1 LGELIG
7 KIVES
12 TLYYVPKGEFDRVRT
27 LNEAS
32 APERTRIF
40 ADMCR
45 LNTLY
50 MIARAGSG
58 HIGSSFS
65 SLDVVSWLY
74 LNELKNDDLYFSS
87 KGHDA
92 PGLYAV
98 LIALGKLPF
107 DKLHGLRRLGG
118 LPGHPDVEVPGMVIN
133 SGSLGMGISKA
144 KGMVRADRLRGHK
157 RRYYVL
163 TGDGELQE
171 GQIWESLISA
181 ANDGVAEITAIVDH
195 NKLQSDYRVS
205 QTSDLGDLEA
215 KFASF
220 GWHVERCD
228 GHDLA
233 AFSTALA
240 ACADHAGRPQVIIAD
255 TVKGRG
261 VSFMEH
267 TALDSDT
274 DMYRFHS
281 GAPDADSYGRGAQEL
296 LDHVN
301 RALSRIG
308 AARLSL
314 ESVEPPAKAAPATTK
329 RLIPAYTEALLAR
342 AAKDE
347 RIVALDADLVLDT
360 GLIPFKEKFPE
371 RFIECGIAEMDMV
384 SQAGGMALQGL
395 IPICHSFGCFL
406 STRPNEQIYNN
417 ATERTKVIYV
427 GSLAG
432 LIPAAPGHSH
442 QSLRDISALASVPGL
457 EIVEPCCSEEVPL
470 LLDYLLSKPG
480 GSGYLRLISV
490 PWTVPFA
497 YPGKPLQAGQ
507 GIVLRAPGKAP
518 QAAIVTYGLIMTAEA
533 YNAAEELAK
542 DGIDVSVIACPF
554 LNRIDGAW
562 FAEKLKDVKLLVT
575 VDNHYLNGGFGDQLL
590 AALGRAGNGLRCPA
604 LSLGIADVPASGQP
618 AEVLRHHKLDSASLA
633 DRIRHELRG

>member
-7 KIVES
+7 KVVES
-12 TLYYVPKGEFDRVRT
+12 TLYYVPKSEFDRVRT

-32 APERTRIF
+32 APEKTRIF

-92 PGLYAV
+92 PGLYSV

-118 LPGHPDVEVPGMVIN
+118 LPGHPDVGVPGMVIN

-144 KGMVRADRLRGHK
+144 KGMVRADRLRDHK

-181 ANDGVAEITAIVDH
+181 ANAGMGEITAIVDH

-205 QTSDLGDLEA
+205 QTSDLGDLVA
-215 KFASF
+215 KFSSF

-228 GHDLA
+228 GHDLD
-233 AFSTALA
+233 AFSAALR
-240 ACADHAGRPQVIIAD
+240 ACEAQPDKPQVIIAD

-308 AARLSL
+308 VTRLSL
-314 ESVEPPAKAAPATTK
+314 ESVEPAAKSGPGATK

-342 AAKDE
+342 AAKDD
-347 RIVALDADLVLDT
+347 RIIALDADLVLDT
-360 GLIPFKEKFPE
+360 GLIPFKEKFPD
-371 RFIECGIAEMDMV
+371 RFVECGIAEMDMV
-384 SQAGGMALQGL
+384 SQAGGMALEGL

-417 ATERTKVIYV
+417 ATERTKVLYV

-442 QSLRDISALASVPGL
+442 QSLRDISTLTSVPGL
-457 EIVEPCCSEEVPL
+457 DIVEPCCPEEVPL
-470 LLDYLLSKPG
+470 LLDYLLGTKR
-480 GSGYLRLISV
+480 SGYLRLISV
-490 PWTVPFA
+490 PWPVPFA
-497 YPGKPLQAGQ
+497 YPAKRLAEGQ
-507 GIVLRAPGKAP
+507 GVVLWEKAKP
-518 QAAIVTYGLIMTAEA
+518 AVAIVTYGLIMTAEA
-533 YNAAEELAK
+533 YKAAEELA
-542 DGIDVSVIACPF
+542 DEGIDALVIECPF

-562 FAEKLKDVKLLVT
+562 FADKLKGVKLLAT
-575 VDNHYLNGGFGDQLL
+575 IDNHYVNGGFGDQLL
-590 AALGRAGNGLRCPA
+590 SALARDSGA
-604 LSLGIADVPASGQP
+604 LPPRVVRLGIDEVPASGQP
-618 AEVLRHHKLDSASLA
+618 SEVLRHHGLDSASLK
-633 DRIRHELRG
+633 DRIRQELKG

>member
-7 KIVES
+7 KVVES
-12 TLYYVPKGEFDRVRT
+12 TLYYVPKSEFDRVRT

-32 APERTRIF
+32 APEKTAIF

-74 LNELKNDDLYFSS
+74 LNTLKNDDLYFSS

-98 LIALGKLPF
+98 LIALGRLPF
-107 DKLHGLRRLGG
+107 EKLHGLRRLGG
-118 LPGHPDVEVPGMVIN
+118 LPGHPDVGVPGMVIN

-144 KGMVRADRLRGHK
+144 KGMVRADRLKGHG
-157 RRYYVL
+157 RRFYVL

-181 ANDGVAEITAIVDH
+181 ANAGLGEITAIVDH

-205 QTSDLGDLEA
+205 QTSDLGDLVA

-228 GHDLA
+228 GHDLDAFGA
-233 AFSTALA
+233 ALE
-240 ACADHAGRPQVIIAD
+240 ACAAHPERPQVIIAD

-267 TALDSDT
+267 TAMDSDT

-296 LDHVN
+296 LDQVN
-301 RALSRIG
+301 RALGRVG

-314 ESVEPPAKAAPATTK
+314 ETVEPPARTIAATTK

-347 RIVALDADLVLDT
+347 RIVALDCDLVLDT
-360 GLIPFKEKFPE
+360 GLIPFKEQFPD
-371 RFIECGIAEMDMV
+371 RFVECGIAEMDMV
-384 SQAGGMALQGL
+384 SQAGGMALEGL

-417 ATERTKVIYV
+417 ATERTKVLYV

-442 QSLRDISALASVPGL
+442 QSLRDISALTSVPSL
-457 EIVEPCCSEEVPL
+457 DIVEPCCPEEVPL
-470 LLDYLLSKPG
+470 LLDYILGTPG
-480 GSGYLRLISV
+480 RSGYLRLISV
-490 PWTVPFA
+490 PWPVPFT
-497 YPGKPLQAGQ
+497 YPAKRLEAGQ
-507 GIVLRAPGKAP
+507 GVVLWEGRDAPAV
-518 QAAIVTYGLIMTAEA
+518 ALVTYGLIMTAEA
-533 YNAAEELAK
+533 YLAAEDLAEK
-542 DGIDVSVIACPF
+542 GIEALVIACPF

-562 FAEKLKDVKLLVT
+562 FADRLKGVRLLCT
-575 VDNHYLNGGFGDQLL
+575 IDNHYVNGGFGDQLL
-590 AALGRAGNGLRCPA
+590 SALAREGAPLPSRVLR
-604 LSLGIADVPASGQP
+604 LGIDEVPSSGQP
-618 AEVLRHHKLDSASLA
+618 AEVLRHHGLDSASLK
-633 DRIRHELRG
+633 DRIRQELKG

>member
-7 KIVES
+7 KVVES
-12 TLYYVPKGEFDRVRT
+12 TLYYVPLEEFDRIRR
-27 LNEAS
+27 LNGVTAI
-32 APERTRIF
+32 ERTRIF

-58 HIGSSFS
+58 HVGSSFS

-74 LNELKNDDLYFSS
+74 LNEIKNDDLYFSS

-107 DKLHGLRRLGG
+107 DRLHKLRRLGG
-118 LPGHPDVEVPGMVIN
+118 LPGHPDVGVPGMVIN

-144 KGMVRADRLRGHK
+144 KGMVRADRLKKHK

-163 TGDGELQE
+163 IGDGELQE

-181 ANDGVAEITAIVDH
+181 ANAGMGEITAIVDH

-215 KFASF
+215 KFTSF
-220 GWHVERCD
+220 GWHVVRCD
-228 GHDLA
+228 GHDLD
-233 AFSTALA
+233 AFSSALA
-240 ACADHAGRPQVIIAD
+240 ACAAHPERPQVIIAD

-267 TALDSDT
+267 TAMESDA
-274 DMYRFHS
+274 DMYKFHS
-281 GAPDADSYGRGAQEL
+281 GAPDADSYSRGAQEL
-296 LDHVN
+296 LDQVN
-301 RALSRIG
+301 QALGRVG

-314 ESVEPPAKAAPATTK
+314 EIAEPPATTAASTTK

-342 AAKDE
+342 AAKDD

-360 GLIPFKEKFPE
+360 GLIPFKERFPD
-371 RFIECGIAEMDMV
+371 RFVECGIAEMDMV
-384 SQAGGMALQGL
+384 SQAGGMALQAL
-395 IPICHSFGCFL
+395 VPICHSFGCFL

-417 ATERTKVIYV
+417 ATERTKVLYV

-442 QSLRDISALASVPGL
+442 QSLRDISALASVPWFD
-457 EIVEPCCSEEVPL
+457 IVEPCCPEEVTL
-470 LLDYLLSKPG
+470 LLDYLLTTPG
-480 GSGYLRLISV
+480 RSGYLRLISV
-490 PWTVPFA
+490 PWPVPFA
-497 YPGKPLQAGQ
+497 YPDKKLQAGQ
-507 GIVLRAPGKAP
+507 GVVLRDGHDV
-518 QAAIVTYGLIMTAEA
+518 AIVTYGLIMTAEA
-533 YNAAEELAK
+533 YTAAERLAE
-542 DGIDVSVIACPF
+542 DGIDVMVIACPF
-554 LNRIDGAW
+554 LNRVDGAW
-562 FAEKLKDVKLLVT
+562 FADKLEGVKLLMT
-575 VDNHYLNGGFGDQLL
+575 VDNHYVNGGFGDQLL
-590 AALGRAGNGLRCPA
+590 AALAREGAAMPRYVI
-604 LSLGIADVPASGQP
+604 SLGLTDIPASGQP
-618 AEVLRHHKLDSASLA
+618 GEVLRHHELDSASLA
-633 DRIRHELRG
+633 DRIRRELTA

>member
-1 LGELIG
+1 MGELIG
-7 KIVES
+7 KVVES
-12 TLYYVPKGEFDRVRT
+12 TLYYVPKSEFDRVRR

-32 APERTRIF
+32 AVDKTRIF

-58 HIGSSFS
+58 HVGSSFS

-92 PGLYAV
+92 PGLYSV

-118 LPGHPDVEVPGMVIN
+118 LPGHPDVGVPGMVIN

-144 KGMVRADRLRGHK
+144 KGMVRADRLKGHK
-157 RRYYVL
+157 RHYYVL

-181 ANDGVAEITAIVDH
+181 ANAGMGEITAIVDH

-205 QTSDLGDLEA
+205 QTSDLGDLVE
-215 KFASF
+215 KFRSF
-220 GWHVERCD
+220 GWYVERCD
-228 GHDLA
+228 GHDLDEFA
-233 AFSTALA
+233 STLRS
-240 ACADHAGRPQVIIAD
+240 CATHPGRPQVIIAD

-267 TALDSDT
+267 TAMDSDT

-281 GAPDADSYGRGAQEL
+281 GAPDSDSYSKGAQEL

-301 RALSRIG
+301 RALSRVG

-314 ESVEPPAKAAPATTK
+314 ERVEPPTKATPGATK
-329 RLIPAYTEALLAR
+329 KLIPAYTEALLAA

-347 RIVALDADLVLDT
+347 RIVALDCDLVLDT
-360 GLIPFKEKFPE
+360 GLIPFKEKFPD
-371 RFIECGIAEMDMV
+371 RFVECGIAEMDMV
-384 SQAGGMALQGL
+384 SQAGGMALEGL
-395 IPICHSFGCFL
+395 VPICHSFGCFL

-417 ATERTKVIYV
+417 ATERTKVLYV

-442 QSLRDISALASVPGL
+442 QSLRDISALTSVPNL
-457 EIVEPCCSEEVPL
+457 DIVEPCCPEEVPL
-470 LLDYLLSKPG
+470 LLDYL
-480 GSGYLRLISV
+480 
-490 PWTVPFA
+490 
-497 YPGKPLQAGQ
+497 
-507 GIVLRAPGKAP
+507 
-518 QAAIVTYGLIMTAEA
+518 
-533 YNAAEELAK
+533 
-542 DGIDVSVIACPF
+542 
-554 LNRIDGAW
+554 
-562 FAEKLKDVKLLVT
+562 
-575 VDNHYLNGGFGDQLL
+575 
-590 AALGRAGNGLRCPA
+590 
-604 LSLGIADVPASGQP
+604 
-618 AEVLRHHKLDSASLA
+618 
-633 DRIRHELRG
+633 

>member
-7 KIVES
+7 KVVES
-12 TLYYVPKGEFDRVRT
+12 TLYYVPKSEFDRVRT

-32 APERTRIF
+32 APEKTAIF

-58 HIGSSFS
+58 HLGSSFS

-74 LNELKNDDLYFSS
+74 LNTLKNDDLYFSS

-98 LIALGKLPF
+98 LIALGRLPF
-107 DKLHGLRRLGG
+107 EKLHGLRRLGG
-118 LPGHPDVEVPGMVIN
+118 LPGHPDVGVPGMVIN

-144 KGMVRADRLRGHK
+144 KGMVRADRLKGH
-157 RRYYVL
+157 RRRFYVL

-181 ANDGVAEITAIVDH
+181 ANAGMGEITAIVDH

-205 QTSDLGDLEA
+205 QTSDLGDLAA

-228 GHDLA
+228 GHDLD
-233 AFSTALA
+233 AFATALE
-240 ACADHAGRPQVIIAD
+240 ACAAHPRRPQVIIAD

-267 TALDSDT
+267 TAMDSDT

-314 ESVEPPAKAAPATTK
+314 ETVEPTAKSAPGTTK
-329 RLIPAYTEALLAR
+329 RLIPAYTEALLTR

-347 RIVALDADLVLDT
+347 RIVALDCDLVLDT
-360 GLIPFKEKFPE
+360 GLIPFKEQFPD
-371 RFIECGIAEMDMV
+371 RFVECGIAEMDMV
-384 SQAGGMALQGL
+384 SQAGGMALEGL

-417 ATERTKVIYV
+417 ATERTKVLYV

-442 QSLRDISALASVPGL
+442 QSLRDISALTSVPSL
-457 EIVEPCCSEEVPL
+457 DIVEPCCPEEVPL
-470 LLDYLLSKPG
+470 LLDYILGTPG
-480 GSGYLRLISV
+480 RSGYLRLISV
-490 PWTVPFA
+490 PWPVPFT
-497 YPGKPLQAGQ
+497 YPAKRLEAGQ
-507 GIVLRAPGKAP
+507 GVVLWEGRNAPAV
-518 QAAIVTYGLIMTAEA
+518 AFVTYGLIMTAEA
-533 YNAAEELAK
+533 YLAAEDLAEE
-542 DGIDVSVIACPF
+542 GIDALVIACPF
-554 LNRIDGAW
+554 LNRIDGSW
-562 FAEKLKDVKLLVT
+562 FADKLKRGRLLCT
-575 VDNHYLNGGFGDQLL
+575 IDNHYVNGGFGDQLL
-590 AALGRAGNGLRCPA
+590 SALAREGTPLPSRVLR
-604 LSLGIADVPASGQP
+604 LGIDEVPSSGQP
-618 AEVLRHHKLDSASLA
+618 AEVLRHHGLDSASLK
-633 DRIRHELRG
+633 DRIRQELKG

>member
-1 LGELIG
+1 LGELIA
-7 KIVES
+7 KVVES
-12 TLYYVPKGEFDRVRT
+12 ILYYVPKDEFDRMRT
-27 LNEAS
+27 LNEVS
-32 APERTRIF
+32 MVERTRIF

-58 HIGSSFS
+58 HVGSSFS

-98 LIALGKLPF
+98 LIALGRLPF
-107 DKLHGLRRLGG
+107 DKLHGLRRLTG
-118 LPGHPDVEVPGMVIN
+118 LPGHPDVGVPGMAIN

-144 KGMVRADRLRGHK
+144 KGMVRADRLAGRK

-171 GQIWESLISA
+171 GQIWESLVSA
-181 ANDGVAEITAIVDH
+181 ANAGMGEITAIVDH

-205 QTSDLGDLEA
+205 QTSDLGDLKA
-215 KFASF
+215 KFSSF
-220 GWHVERCD
+220 GWQVERCD
-228 GHDLA
+228 GHDLD
-233 AFSTALA
+233 AFSAALE
-240 ACADHAGRPQVIIAD
+240 ACAAHSGRPKVIIAD

-267 TALDSDT
+267 TAMESDA
-274 DMYRFHS
+274 DMYKFHS
-281 GAPDADSYGRGAQEL
+281 GAPDAESYAKGAQEL
-296 LDHVN
+296 VDNINFALDG
-301 RALSRIG
+301 IG
-308 AARLSL
+308 MAPLSL
-314 ESVEPPAKAAPATTK
+314 KTVEPTAKAPPSATK

-342 AAKDE
+342 ANRDD
-347 RIVALDADLVLDT
+347 RIVVLDADLVLDS
-360 GLIPFKEKFPE
+360 GLIPFREQFPH
-371 RFIECGIAEMDMV
+371 RFVECGIAEMDMV
-384 SQAGGMALQGL
+384 SQAGGMALQGF

-442 QSLRDISALASVPGL
+442 QSLRDISTLSSVPNFD
-457 EIVEPCCSEEVPL
+457 IVEPCCPEEVPL
-470 LLDYLLSKPG
+470 LLDYLVGTPG
-480 GSGYLRLISV
+480 RSGYLRLVSV
-490 PWTVPFA
+490 PWSVPSG
-497 YPGKPLQAGQ
+497 YPVKSLVAGQ
-507 GIVLRAPGKAP
+507 GVVLREGKD
-518 QAAIVTYGLIMTAEA
+518 AAIVTYGLIMTAEA
-533 YNAAEELAK
+533 YSAAEKLAK
-542 DGIDVSVIACPF
+542 DGIDLKVIACPF

-562 FAEKLKDVKLLVT
+562 FANQLKGLKLLCT
-575 VDNHYLNGGFGDQLL
+575 VDNHYVNGGFGDQLL
-590 AALGRAGNGLRCPA
+590 AALAREGHGLPPRV
-604 LSLGIADVPASGQP
+604 LSLGITDVPAWGQP
-618 AEVLRHHKLDSASLA
+618 TEVLRHHGLDSTSLK
-633 DRIRHELRG
+633 DRIRQELKG

>member
-7 KIVES
+7 KVVES
-12 TLYYVPKGEFDRVRT
+12 TLYYVPKSEFDRVRT

-32 APERTRIF
+32 APEKTRIF

-74 LNELKNDDLYFSS
+74 LHALKNDDLYFSS

-92 PGLYAV
+92 PGLYSV
-98 LIALGKLPF
+98 LIALGRLPF

-118 LPGHPDVEVPGMVIN
+118 LPGHPDVGVPGMVIN

-144 KGMVRADRLRGHK
+144 KGMVRADRLKGHK

-181 ANDGVAEITAIVDH
+181 ANEGMGEITAIVDH

-205 QTSDLGDLEA
+205 QTSDLGDLKA

-228 GHDLA
+228 GHDLDAFA
-233 AFSTALA
+233 AALA
-240 ACADHAGRPQVIIAD
+240 SCAAHPGRPRVIIAD

-267 TALDSDT
+267 TALDSDA

-301 RALSRIG
+301 RALGRIG

-314 ESVEPPAKAAPATTK
+314 ETAEPPAKVAAATTK

-342 AAKDE
+342 AAKDD
-347 RIVALDADLVLDT
+347 RIIALDADLVLDT
-360 GLIPFKEKFPE
+360 GLIPFKEQFPD
-371 RFIECGIAEMDMV
+371 RFVECGIAEMDMV

-417 ATERTKVIYV
+417 ATERTKVLYV

-442 QSLRDISALASVPGL
+442 QSLRDISALASVPNL
-457 EIVEPCCSEEVPL
+457 DIVEPCCPEEVPL
-470 LLDYLLSKPG
+470 LLDHIIGTPG
-480 GSGYLRLISV
+480 RSGYLRLISM
-490 PWTVPFA
+490 PWPVPFTYSA
-497 YPGKPLQAGQ
+497 KRLQAGQ
-507 GIVLRAPGKAP
+507 GVVLREGKD
-518 QAAIVTYGLIMTAEA
+518 AAIVTYGLIMTAEA
-533 YNAAEELAK
+533 YLAAEALAK
-542 DGIDVSVIACPF
+542 EGVDTMVVACPF
-554 LNRIDGAW
+554 LNRLDGAW
-562 FAEKLKDVKLLVT
+562 FADKIKGVRLLCSI
-575 VDNHYLNGGFGDQLL
+575 DNHYVNGGFGDQLL
-590 AALGRAGNGLRCPA
+590 SALARTGAALPPNVLR
-604 LSLGIADVPASGQP
+604 LGIDEVPASGQP
-618 AEVLRHHKLDSASLA
+618 AEVLRHHGLDSASLK
-633 DRIRHELRG
+633 DRIRQELKA

>member
-7 KIVES
+7 KVVES
-12 TLYYVPKGEFDRVRT
+12 TLYFVPKSEFDRVRT

-32 APERTRIF
+32 APEKTRIF

-92 PGLYAV
+92 PGLYSV

-118 LPGHPDVEVPGMVIN
+118 LPGHPDVGIPGMVIN

-144 KGMVRADRLRGHK
+144 KGMVRADRLKGHK

-181 ANDGVAEITAIVDH
+181 ANAGMGEITAIVDH

-205 QTSDLGDLEA
+205 QTSDLGDLPA
-215 KFASF
+215 KFKSF

-228 GHDLA
+228 GHDLDAFA
-233 AFSTALA
+233 AALR
-240 ACADHAGRPQVIIAD
+240 ACEAQPGKPQVIIAD

-301 RALSRIG
+301 RALSRVG

-314 ESVEPPAKAAPATTK
+314 ETVEPLAKAAPSTTK

-342 AAKDE
+342 AAKDD
-347 RIVALDADLVLDT
+347 RIIALDADLMLDT
-360 GLIPFKEKFPE
+360 GLIPFNEKFPD
-371 RFIECGIAEMDMV
+371 RLVECGIAEMDMV
-384 SQAGGMALQGL
+384 SQAGGMALEGL

-417 ATERTKVIYV
+417 ATERTKVLYV

-442 QSLRDISALASVPGL
+442 QSLRDISALTSVPNL
-457 EIVEPCCSEEVPL
+457 DIVEPCCPEEVPL
-470 LLDYLLSKPG
+470 LLDYLLGTKG
-480 GSGYLRLISV
+480 RSGYLRLISV
-490 PWTVPFA
+490 PWPVPFT
-497 YPGKPLQAGQ
+497 YPAKCLEEGQ
-507 GIVLRAPGKAP
+507 GVVLLEKGSPVV
-518 QAAIVTYGLIMTAEA
+518 AIVTYGLIMTAGA
-533 YNAAEELAK
+533 YLAAEELA
-542 DGIDVSVIACPF
+542 DEGIDALVIACPF
-554 LNRIDGAW
+554 LNRIDGTW
-562 FAEKLKDVKLLVT
+562 FADKLKGVKLLCT
-575 VDNHYLNGGFGDQLL
+575 VDNHYVNGGFGDQLL
-590 AALGRAGNGLRCPA
+590 SALAQEGAALPPNVVR
-604 LSLGIADVPASGQP
+604 LGIDEVPASGQP
-618 AEVLRHHKLDSASLA
+618 AEVLRHHGLDSASLK
-633 DRIRHELRG
+633 DRIRQELKG

>member
-7 KIVES
+7 KVVES
-12 TLYYVPKGEFDRVRT
+12 TLYYVPKSEFDRVRT

-32 APERTRIF
+32 APEKTRIF

-92 PGLYAV
+92 PGLYSV

-118 LPGHPDVEVPGMVIN
+118 LPGHPDVGVPGMVIN

-144 KGMVRADRLRGHK
+144 KGMVRADRLKGHK

-181 ANDGVAEITAIVDH
+181 ANAGMGEITAIVDH

-205 QTSDLGDLEA
+205 QTSDLGDLPA
-215 KFASF
+215 KFKSF

-228 GHDLA
+228 GHDLDAFA
-233 AFSTALA
+233 AALR
-240 ACADHAGRPQVIIAD
+240 ACEEAHPGKPQVIIAD

-301 RALSRIG
+301 RSLSRVG

-314 ESVEPPAKAAPATTK
+314 ETVEPAAKTAPGTK

-342 AAKDE
+342 AAKDD
-347 RIVALDADLVLDT
+347 RIIALDADLMLDT
-360 GLIPFKEKFPE
+360 GLIPFKEKFPD
-371 RFIECGIAEMDMV
+371 RFVECGIAEMDMV
-384 SQAGGMALQGL
+384 SQAGGMALEGL

-417 ATERTKVIYV
+417 ATERTKVLYV

-442 QSLRDISALASVPGL
+442 QSLRDISALTSVPGL
-457 EIVEPCCSEEVPL
+457 DIVEPCCPEEVPL
-470 LLDYLLSKPG
+470 LLDYLLGTKG
-480 GSGYLRLISV
+480 RSGYLRLISV
-490 PWTVPFA
+490 PWSVPFA
-497 YPGKPLQAGQ
+497 YPANRLVEGQ
-507 GIVLRAPGKAP
+507 GVVLWERDSPAV
-518 QAAIVTYGLIMTAEA
+518 AIVTYGLIMTAEA
-533 YNAAEELAK
+533 YLAAEELA
-542 DGIDVSVIACPF
+542 DEGIDALVIACPF
-554 LNRIDGAW
+554 LNRIDGTW
-562 FAEKLKDVKLLVT
+562 FADKLKGVKLLCT
-575 VDNHYLNGGFGDQLL
+575 VDNHYVNGGFGDQLL
-590 AALGRAGNGLRCPA
+590 SALAQEGAALPPIVVR
-604 LSLGIADVPASGQP
+604 LGIDQVPAFGQP
-618 AEVLRHHKLDSASLA
+618 AEVLRHHELDSASLK
-633 DRIRHELRG
+633 DRIRQELKG